1 MKRRE
6 IQQRIKG
13 VFSRN
18 PKGFGFV
25 RREDGGEDVFI
36 SPSGVKGALSGD
48 RVLVTIDDDSD
59 RRGPS
64 GHVEK
69 VLERHRQKCVGVFA
83 NERGMW
89 GIRPMGR
96 DLPDFL
102 RLKDSAMKEAR
113 RICKVGDWLEV
124 ELRDEDDR
132 LVCELPQ
139 KLPSDGGVTA
149 DLNAVAREY
158 GLPSKYDETVEKEA
172 AALLPVELPR
182 EDFRKKTVFTCDPMD
197 ARDFDDALSIQAGCQ
212 KGTVV
217 LGVHIADV
225 ACYVPP
231 GAKLDEEARRRGFTS
246 YLPGRTIG
254 MLPDALAADLC
265 SLREGVDRLA
275 HTVFLTVDVATGEV
289 LSGRRCHTLIRSK
302 KRLCYEQV
310 DRLLEREKV
319 TGMTAT
325 LKKTILQLDALT
337 ARMREWRR
345 EHEGFLPME
354 IPEIRVICAGNPP
367 EVVGLSTPRHGRSGE
382 IIEECMLAANVF
394 VAQELRERKIYG
406 LYRNHAQPDTENL
419 EEFSTMAALILRG
432 RPLNLAKRS
441 KMVAFLKSLGETP
454 VGEVLTMSLLR
465 LLPRADYNTLNK
477 GHYGLGKE
485 CYCHFT
491 SPIRRYPD
499 LLTHQQLIAADL
511 KNKDVL
517 KRTAAQKV
525 ATRCNE
531 LEVKTDQAAFAAED
545 CLKIRELAREA
556 DANGGS
562 LLKEAVVCRVL
573 PSGASIY
580 LRETGLMGFIPV
592 ERLGEGIWHLT
603 ERGLALSNG
612 RRKVRYGDV
621 VRVRVSQFDAVRGE
635 VSYSLSGVSNLEQ

>member
-1 MKRRE
+1 M
-6 IQQRIKG
+6 
-13 VFSRN
+13 
-18 PKGFGFV
+18 

-36 SPSGVKGALSGD
+36 SPSGAKGALSGD
-48 RVLVTIDDDSD
+48 RVLVVIEDDTD

-64 GHVEK
+64 GRVETI
-69 VLERHRQKCVGVFA
+69 LERHRKKCVGILA

-102 RLKDSAMKEAR
+102 RLDDATAKTAR
-113 RICKVGDWLEV
+113 KLCKLGDWLEV
-124 ELRDEDDR
+124 ELQSEGDR
-132 LVCELPQ
+132 ILCVLPQ
-139 KLPSDGGVTA
+139 KVPSDGGVTA
-149 DLNAVAREY
+149 DLNAIVREY
-158 GLPSKYDETVEKEA
+158 GLPSKYDETAEAEA
-172 AALLPVELPR
+172 AALRPVELPR

-197 ARDFDDALSIQAGCQ
+197 ARDFDDALSIQAGKK

-231 GAKLDEEARRRGFTS
+231 SSKLDEEARRRGFTS

-275 HTVFLTVDVATGEV
+275 HTVFLTVDSETGEV

-310 DRLLEREKV
+310 ERLLNGETV
-319 TGMTAT
+319 TGMTAS
-325 LKKTILQLDALT
+325 LKKTILQLNELT

-345 EHEGFLPME
+345 THEGFLPME

-367 EVVGLSTPRHGRSGE
+367 EVAGLSTPSHGRSGE

-394 VAQELRERKIYG
+394 VAEELRERKIYG
-406 LYRNHAQPDTENL
+406 LYRNHAQPETENL
-419 EEFSTMAALILRG
+419 EEFADMASRILRC
-432 RPLNLAKRS
+432 RPLNLARRS
-441 KMVAFLKSLGETP
+441 KMVAFLKMLGDSP

-525 ATRCNE
+525 AMRCNE
-531 LEVKTDQAAFAAED
+531 LEVKTDQASFAASD
-545 CLKIRELAREA
+545 CLKIRELAHEA
-556 DANGGS
+556 QANGGT

-580 LRETGLMGFIPV
+580 LRETGLMGFIPT
-592 ERLGEGIWHLT
+592 ERMGEGIWHLQ
-603 ERGLALSNG
+603 EHGLALSNG
-612 RRKVRYGDV
+612 WRKLRYGDV
-621 VRVRVSQFDAVRGE
+621 IQVRVSQFDAVRGE
-635 VSYSLSGVSNLEQ
+635 VVYSLSGVSKQ